1 MNPLIGLANLLDLV
15 LEVYLWIIFISIILS
30 WIPLASSHPT
40 AQKALWF
47 LDRATEPVFGFVRRT
62 FRLNR
67 YTAPLDVTPLV
78 VILAIYFLR
87 IFVVQTLRNMAPV
100 SNLVQA
106 VFYTLNF
113 VLTLY
118 FWVVLIAGVLA
129 VMVCFFPTH
138 PWAGVRLPL
147 IHNLTEPVF
156 GFFRRLFRSHLQI
169 HFHDFAQPLDAAP
182 FLVLA
187 LIYIGKRLFLS
198 FLNI

>member
-15 LEVYLWIIFISIILS
+15 LEIYLWLIFISIILS
-30 WIPLASSHPT
+30 WIPLSTSNPT
-40 AQKALWF
+40 VQKGLWF
-47 LDRATEPVFGFVRRT
+47 LDRATEPVFGFFRRT

-67 YTAPLDVTPLV
+67 YTVPFDITPLV

-87 IFVVQTLRNMAPV
+87 IFAVQTLRNMAPV
-100 SNLVQA
+100 SNLIQA

-118 FWVVLIAGVLA
+118 FWVVLIAAVLA

-147 IHNLTEPVF
+147 IQNLTEPVF
-156 GFFRRLFRSHLQI
+156 GFFRRVFRSHLQI
-169 HFHDFAQPLDAAP
+169 RFGNFAQPLDAAP

-187 LIYIGKRLFLS
+187 LIYIGKQLLTA
-198 FLNI
+198 I